1 MSNLEITK
9 ERIYDE
15 LKDLSKVEIA
25 IIMKSLIEKLVND
38 GKIKITIT
46 IFST

>member
-15 LKDLSKVEIA
+15 LKDLSNSEIKL
-25 IIMKSLIEKLVND
+25 ILESLIGKFIIDKKLE
-38 GKIKITIT
+38 
-46 IFST
+46 

>member
-1 MSNLEITK
+1 MSDLEITK

>member
-15 LKDLSKVEIA
+15 LKDLTNDEIV
-25 IIMKSLIEKLVND
+25 IIIKSLIQKLLDNYKIRITVN
-38 GKIKITIT
+38 INAI
-46 IFST
+46 